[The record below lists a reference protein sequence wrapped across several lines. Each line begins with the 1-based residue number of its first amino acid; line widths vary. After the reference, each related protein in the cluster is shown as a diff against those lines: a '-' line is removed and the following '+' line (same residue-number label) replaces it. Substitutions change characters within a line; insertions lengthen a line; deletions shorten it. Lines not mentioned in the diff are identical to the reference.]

1 MAENKPQFSFWRVVS
16 KSKLLSALAIGVFV
30 TASLAV
36 AENASNIRA
45 SQSAGGHI
53 VDTTITSA
61 PPLPTGCLWLWPSR
75 AKVGN
80 SFDGMKWRDAHSEKK
95 VPVFV
100 LNPEP
105 LRLRTQS

>member
-16 KSKLLSALAIGVFV
+16 KSKLLSALAIGALV
-30 TASLAV
+30 TAILAV
-36 AENASNIRA
+36 AESTSSIRA

-75 AKVGN
+75 ANLGN
-80 SFDGMKWRDAHSEKK
+80 SFDGGKWYNAHSEKEG
-95 VPVFV
+95 PVFIF
-100 LNPEP
+100 NPEH
-105 LRLRTQS
+105 LRLKTKF